1 MFGNICA
8 CLAVLVNMGKYNSLS
23 IVDIIICPL
32 VHFALI
38 ILIVGCTL
46 FRWEDTAMKFP
57 VHPESLT
64 AELPLFLCV
73 FFVWHSSEI
82 ATYTCIFNFIVFS
95 TITMFLIISPTS
107 IFSFLPYACLVVL

>member
-46 FRWEDTAMKFP
+46 FRWADTAMKFP

-64 AELPLFLCV
+64 AEIFSFFCV
-73 FFVWHSSEI
+73 FFVFGAQARLIH
-82 ATYTCIFNFIVFS
+82 THIF
-95 TITMFLIISPTS
+95 
-107 IFSFLPYACLVVL
+107 